1 MTPAPRPERSGRCLS
16 VELAPE
22 LLAQLRELAAARGQ
36 TLAELVRRALADLV
50 AAADSEHRPDPLADR
65 LAAIEARLSAL
76 EGRKRRGLL

>member
-1 MTPAPRPERSGRCLS
+1 VSTTPRPARKGRCLS

-22 LLAQLRELAAARGQ
+22 LLTQLRELADARGQ
-36 TLAELVRRALADLV
+36 SLAELVRRALADLV

-76 EGRKRRGLL
+76 ERGRRGRL